1 MVSSGLVINESHVE
15 VVIVEHVGGN
25 GITGSISVLCF
36 VMSVGEES
44 SNAAK
49 DGDDDD
55 DDDDGGASSGFDSG
69 GITSSLPFSI
79 DGCDMSV
86 PFGTA
91 KSSCHFSNNL
101 IGLYNLFFCVT
112 CG

>member
-1 MVSSGLVINESHVE
+1 LVHELNGGKVACIFKVVLFILNLNISSVLSVVLDSMVSSGLVINESHVE

-44 SNAAK
+44 SNTAK

-69 GITSSLPFSI
+69 GITS
-79 DGCDMSV
+79 
-86 PFGTA
+86 
-91 KSSCHFSNNL
+91 K
-101 IGLYNLFFCVT
+101 
-112 CG
+112 